1 MSRYSRNTPY
11 SSSPEEPCYTAGSRE
26 KDEGEKGGRGHL
38 RRIEDFYTPF
48 VDSDRRIPRRPC
60 VSLPKLYC
68 RKVDFTLPLPRP
80 SSASSF
86 SSSVLLWGEKGDNIA
101 RTREH
106 PAHGCPSQDSREPI
120 VPLAPSFLLACVM
133 RAIHC
138 TRVVN
143 ACIFLN

>member
-1 MSRYSRNTPY
+1 MR
-11 SSSPEEPCYTAGSRE
+11 A
-26 KDEGEKGGRGHL
+26 KGEGRGGGIYDVSKTSI
-38 RRIEDFYTPF
+38 RRSLTPIVAF
-48 VDSDRRIPRRPC
+48 HAVRVCRYQNYIVVKLTSCSPSPR
-60 VSLPKLYC
+60 LPS
-68 RKVDFTLPLPRP
+68 T
-80 SSASSF
+80 SSF
-86 SSSVLLWGEKGDNIA
+86 SSSVLLWGEGRGEREDNIA

-106 PAHGCPSQDSREPI
+106 PARGCPSQDSREPI